1 MMKRAVSES
10 GKNERIAEILRVAR
24 NVFSKNKFEGTTV
37 REIARKAKLS
47 PATIYLYFRSKDEL
61 YGTILAEIYSENN
74 RIFQAA
80 AETGGSVRHRLLGLL
95 KAYLQFMFKA
105 EAATGL
111 LEIKINTL
119 KLSPPLRRQLERLS
133 AQYFGIV
140 IAIIEEGQAKGAIST
155 RVEAG
160 VVAYALL
167 AMVDGFSV
175 YEECGDFSVYGYEIE
190 DVLEKG
196 FDYFYRGIECADCG
210 GRGLVDSAAP
220 PTKRGY

>member
-1 MMKRAVSES
+1 VFLWKAEPMMKRAVSES
-10 GKNERIAEILRVAR
+10 GKNERLAEILRVAR
-24 NVFSKNKFEGTTV
+24 SVFSKNKFEGTTV

-47 PATIYLYFRSKDEL
+47 PAAIYLYFKSKDEL
-61 YGTILAEIYSENN
+61 YGTILVEIYSENN
-74 RIFQAA
+74 RIFRAA
-80 AETGGSVRHRLLGLL
+80 AETGGSVRDRLLGLL
-95 KAYLQFMFKA
+95 KAYLQFMLKA
-105 EAATGL
+105 ETATGL

-140 IAIIEEGQAKGAIST
+140 IDIIEEGQAKGAISAG
-155 RVEAG
+155 VEAG

-196 FDYFYRGIECADCG
+196 FDYFYRGIF
-210 GRGLVDSAAP
+210 V
-220 PTKRGY
+220 